1 MILIRRSID
10 FSLVKKMMKMEISL
24 NLKIKM
30 LKVRSQL
37 KLKEVR
43 VSKMRIKFQWEQSEW
58 TQRVPWNLK
67 LLTKRNNMM
76 NSDLK

>member
-1 MILIRRSID
+1 
-10 FSLVKKMMKMEISL
+10 MKMETRL

-30 LKVRSQL
+30 QKVPSQM

-43 VSKMRIKFQWEQSEW
+43 VSKMRIKYLWELLEW
-58 TQRVPWNLK
+58 MQKVQWNLK

-76 NSDLK
+76 NLDLK